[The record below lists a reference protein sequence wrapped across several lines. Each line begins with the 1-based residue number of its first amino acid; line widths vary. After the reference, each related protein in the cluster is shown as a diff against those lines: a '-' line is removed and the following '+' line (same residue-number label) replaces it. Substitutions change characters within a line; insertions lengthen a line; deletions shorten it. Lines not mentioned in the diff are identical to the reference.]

1 MMNKYSFVYNI
12 VRRRI
17 ESFGMQDEYYPTFDE
32 ELYFRAFNEFYFDYK
47 RWYPNDEDIEE
58 RKVLLTPQLIVML
71 LYRLAHE
78 CFLLPDSSS
87 TKKDADIYALVGRD
101 IGQMEIF
108 YSSTIGRGL
117 RINHGIG
124 SVIGARCIIG
134 DNCLIHQ
141 NCTLGDK
148 DGGRPK
154 LGNNVIM
161 YAGSMVLG
169 NVTIGD
175 NSIIG
180 ANSVVLNDFPANSIL
195 VGTPA
200 KNLTIAK

>member
-1 MMNKYSFVYNI
+1 MDKFSFIYDLVKRKMDSLGGGFN
-12 VRRRI
+12 
-17 ESFGMQDEYYPTFDE
+17 PTYDE
-32 ELYFRAFNEFYFDYK
+32 ELYERAFNEFIFDYK
-47 RWYPNDEDIEE
+47 RWYPQDID
-58 RKVLLTPQLIVML
+58 KSKILLTPQLVVILM
-71 LYRLAHE
+71 YRLAHE
-78 CFLLPDSSS
+78 CFLLPECNSLKS
-87 TKKDADIYALVGRD
+87 DADIYAFVGRE

-108 YSSTIGRGL
+108 YSSTIGRGF
-117 RINHGIG
+117 RINHGVG

-148 DGGRPK
+148 NGGRPT

-169 NVTIGD
+169 GVTIGD
-175 NSIIG
+175 NCIIG
-180 ANSVVLNDFPANSIL
+180 ANSIVMNDFPANSIL

-200 KNLTIAK
+200 KKIANIK